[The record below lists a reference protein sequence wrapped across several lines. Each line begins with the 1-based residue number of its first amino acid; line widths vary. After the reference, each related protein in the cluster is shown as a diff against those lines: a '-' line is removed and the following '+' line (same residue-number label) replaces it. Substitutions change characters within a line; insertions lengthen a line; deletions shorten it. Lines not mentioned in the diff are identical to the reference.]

1 MLNKELLELNLMSE
15 VMRIMM
21 TMMMKM
27 KMLVKNSMM
36 REVMMLLGGLEL
48 SVR

>member
-48 SVR
+48 SVT